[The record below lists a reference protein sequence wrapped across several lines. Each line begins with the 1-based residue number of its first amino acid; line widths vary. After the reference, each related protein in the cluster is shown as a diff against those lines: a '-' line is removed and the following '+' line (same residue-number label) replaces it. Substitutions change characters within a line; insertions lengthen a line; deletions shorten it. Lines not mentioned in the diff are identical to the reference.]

1 MHKPF
6 TQFLLA
12 RQSSLEAKLA
22 SLDLEDPKVT
32 IMLENYQRIQTCALV
47 ERIESDFEGANRD
60 ARLKLYQQ
68 LIQIASIQERAS
80 ARAQRE
86 RQDRARQEARLAREQ
101 ERSAR
106 AQAKAAKAGLA
117 SPHANIKASQV
128 ATGPTLPIH
137 MTEDIILLT
146 PPQPVTRPASQQPG
160 APSAAPHQ
168 AAVASNA

>member
-12 RQSSLEAKLA
+12 RQSSLGGKLA

-86 RQDRARQEARLAREQ
+86 RQDRARKEARLAREQ

-106 AQAKAAKAGLA
+106 AQAKAAKAA
-117 SPHANIKASQV
+117 AHSARTHAQSADAQV
-128 ATGPTLPIH
+128 TSAPRSKSMAI
-137 MTEDIILLT
+137 
-146 PPQPVTRPASQQPG
+146 PG
-160 APSAAPHQ
+160 ADNIVILAPDVNPKSQSHDAPTQ
-168 AAVASNA
+168 SDGS